1 MADGVSS
8 VSNPSQSADACVLRV
23 EEMSDVEVVIESHL
37 VELEAMGFT
46 IVNDVR
52 IVQASVAFDDK
63 RIVDL
68 VALPLPLTQLGCVV
82 RELEQAI
89 PPELL
94 QRLKANHAQ
103 IVKRVRETKFAPTTE
118 GVSQGLRHSWESP
131 MLGVVDAF
139 RLYAM
144 DDAYEELLTLPKVF
158 PIIDRAIREGR
169 GRPGHP
175 GGPRLYHEMMQHHPA
190 GTEGGQGW
198 HRYVIRLLQTREP
211 ERSCDTCVA
220 WM

>member
-1 MADGVSS
+1 MHHS
-8 VSNPSQSADACVLRV
+8 
-23 EEMSDVEVVIESHL
+23 
-37 VELEAMGFT
+37 
-46 IVNDVR
+46 
-52 IVQASVAFDDK
+52 
-63 RIVDL
+63 
-68 VALPLPLTQLGCVV
+68 LPFLCIPLTRRDCAV

-94 QRLKANHAQ
+94 RRLKANHAQ

-198 HRYVIRLLQTREP
+198 HRYVTQLMSTREP
-211 ERSCDTCVA
+211 VQS
-220 WM
+220 